1 MRLTTYL
8 DFDHVALEHDDRL
21 TLMLELAAPPRAT
34 LTTRMPTAVEVVLD
48 RSSSM
53 RGTSLRTAKIALDR
67 LIEWLE
73 PDDRFGLVAFDGE
86 AEVVIPA
93 GPLGDPSAARAAVAA
108 LETGAGSALAAGYD
122 RGLSEVGWML
132 GTRGATVMLISD
144 GHANGD
150 ADDLD
155 ELSRR
160 ALVARDRGVTTTT
173 LALGPDPDRRL
184 LTALAASGVGT
195 ALAAT
200 EPDRAAALLAGEID
214 GLLQS
219 AVQSVQLELHQ
230 APCVSSLTVVGD
242 TPNEPI
248 DDGLLI
254 EFGDLNHDERRRVV
268 IEVELDG
275 VTEPGEI
282 TVAGVVLSYVT
293 LPSLVPHTFEL
304 PLNVVAVPDIQGS
317 RRVADAA
324 VVTEAAFQHVV
335 EATTQI
341 ADVHREGGTSPSAR
355 ALAAS
360 AAELERLLAA
370 APADLR
376 DELAEAISSL
386 DEAVVHGL
394 NLRHEPR

>member
-34 LTTRMPTAVEVVLD
+34 LTSRMPTAVEVVLD

-73 PDDRFGLVAFDGE
+73 PDDRFGLVAFDRE

-93 GPLGDPSAARAAVAA
+93 GPLGDGSAARGALAA
-108 LETGAGSALAAGYD
+108 LETGTGSNLAAGYE

-132 GTRGATVMLISD
+132 GRRGATVILISD

-150 ADDLD
+150 ADEVDD
-155 ELSRR
+155 LSRR
-160 ALVARDRGVTTTT
+160 ALAARDRGITTTT

-184 LTALAASGVGT
+184 LSTLADSGVGT

-214 GLLQS
+214 GLLQA

-242 TPNEPI
+242 TPNDPTQ
-248 DDGLLI
+248 DGVLVEL
-254 EFGDLNHDERRRVV
+254 GDLNHDERRRVV
-268 IEVELDG
+268 IEVDVDG
-275 VTEPGEI
+275 VSELGET
-282 TVAGVVLSYVT
+282 TVADVVLTYVT

-304 PLNVVAVPDIQGS
+304 PLNVVVVPDIQASG
-317 RRVADAA
+317 RVADPA
-324 VVTEAAFQHVV
+324 VATEAAFQHVV
-335 EATTQI
+335 EATSQI
-341 ADVHREGGTSPSAR
+341 ADVHRVGDTSPSAR

-360 AAELERLLAA
+360 AAELERLLVA

-376 DELAEAISSL
+376 DELAQAMSSL
-386 DEAVVHGL
+386 DEAVVQGL
-394 NLRHEPR
+394 RLRNDAR